1 MKPCLMLDVDGVLVH
16 GHPEGDSWV
25 ENVERDLGVT
35 PAILETCFF
44 EPHWADVIVGKKQ
57 LLDVLERCLPPV
69 APWLAPQDFVDYW
82 FAHDSLLDEALLSEA
97 DNLRRHGML
106 VFLATNQEH
115 MRARYLMEHLRLGEH
130 VDGIVYSAAV
140 GVRKPDRAFFD
151 AALKQSG
158 SVARNTVLVD
168 DMRANVEAARE
179 AGWLAIQWTR
189 GKSLVGLLEAECACV
204 AEV

>member
-1 MKPCLMLDVDGVLVH
+1 MLDVDGVLVH
-16 GHPEGDSWV
+16 GNTKGGSWV

-35 PAILETCFF
+35 SDILETCFF

-97 DNLRRHGML
+97 DNLRRHGMS

-115 MRARYLMEHLRLGEH
+115 MRARYLMERLRLGEH
-130 VDGIVYSAAV
+130 VDGIVYSAAL

-151 AALKQSG
+151 GALKQSG

-179 AGWLAIQWTR
+179 AGWMAIEWSP
-189 GKSLVGLLEAECACV
+189 GKSLVRLLGEECGCG

>member
-16 GHPEGDSWV
+16 GRPKGESWV

-35 PAILETCFF
+35 PEILETCFF

-57 LLDVLERCLPPV
+57 LMDVLERCLPPV

-82 FAHDSLLDEALLSEA
+82 IANDSVLDEDLLSEA
-97 DNLRRHGML
+97 DALRRHGML

-115 MRARYLMEHLRLGEH
+115 MRARHLMERLRLAEH

-140 GVRKPDRAFFD
+140 GARKPEPAFFD
-151 AALKQSG
+151 AALKLSG
-158 SVARNTVLVD
+158 TAARDTVLVD

-189 GKSLVGLLEAECACV
+189 GGSLIRRLGAECRCI